1 MVDALSVTNLSI
13 AIPGAAPVLDRLNF
27 NIAPGERVGL
37 VGPSGCGKSLTAAA
51 LCGLLRPPLA
61 TTGGTIRIDNVD
73 LARATPSVWR
83 QVRGRKVFQIFQS
96 PGTALTPARRI
107 RAQLV
112 ETARIAGADPKQAVA
127 SALET
132 VALDPHVADFFP
144 YQLSGGMKQRVL
156 IAMALILRPRI
167 LIADEPTTGLD
178 VLTEREI
185 LAALTKMADEVGSA
199 VLFISHDLRAVAEV
213 ASRTLVMEHGRL
225 VADAPISELAASKA
239 PAARQLA
246 EAARELQATC

>member
-1 MVDALSVTNLSI
+1 MVDALSVSNLSVTN
-13 AIPGAAPVLDRLNF
+13 PGAPPLLDQLNF

-37 VGPSGCGKSLTAAA
+37 VGQSGCGKSLTAAA

-61 TTGGTIRIDNVD
+61 ITTGTARIDGVE
-73 LARATPSVWR
+73 LVGAAPHVWR
-83 QVRGRKVFQIFQS
+83 QIRGRRVFQIFQS
-96 PGTALTPARRI
+96 PGTALTPARSI

-112 ETARIAGADPKQAVA
+112 ETARIVGANPKQAVT

-185 LAALTKMADEVGSA
+185 LAALDKMANDVGSA
-199 VLFISHDLRAVAEV
+199 VLFISHDLRAVAEI

-225 VADAPISELAASKA
+225 VEDAPISDLAASTA
-239 PAARQLA
+239 PSARQLA
-246 EAARELQATC
+246 EAAQALQSTC